1 MILGC
6 NAINEYIQQLITLN
20 RMVIVICQRS
30 VLQFGFFLS
39 LRFRPSFPLS
49 AGDHSTSVRSQ
60 IRKAASSHITI
71 LFKFHH
77 HNHIL
82 PEYWN
87 DIFAYCQGG
96 WFAKRAGCPA
106 ASHNVLHRSLE
117 IYPDDDTLVS
127 FDEPH
132 VSEDITHHNV
142 DHGP

>member
-1 MILGC
+1 MLGILFWDAMLLMC
-6 NAINEYIQQLITLN
+6 SWSLY
-20 RMVIVICQRS
+20 RMVIVICQQA
-30 VLQFGFFLS
+30 VLQFGVFLVIAVS
-39 LRFRPSFPLS
+39 SIVPSVSGEQLP
-49 AGDHSTSVRSQ
+49 SVRSQ